1 MSKFDPNG
9 WYAISETRVD
19 KTNKDLK
26 SSLQVLPEGM
36 RVHPIADDLN
46 WQLHPVDDKKPGR
59 YVLRSFKAGVQKHL
73 AACRVPA
80 EKDSS
85 RTRACLEP
93 AASDESQ
100 QWDISDWGD
109 GTYKI
114 QSVANGTKYWLDVH
128 PGSDVHLSSIE
139 ETPDNKREAQHWVFS
154 SRFPVNDD
162 RYSTLFSEQQS
173 TIAPASTTTGTFTR
187 TTPTPA
193 PTGTDGTAAGST
205 DGGSNPQ
212 SEQSS
217 SGGGG
222 GLSTAAAAGVGVGVT
237 LAVLAAV
244 ITLLVF
250 WWKRRQAAAGGSAG
264 SHGEKEALNYSVS
277 PPPPPSGVAPGTGG
291 VGGPHGYYSGKDVH
305 SEAGAAGG
313 WAQQQQ
319 QQQQQQHSAVASPQ
333 SGAYYPAYYDEAK
346 SLQSHINASPATF
359 TSNLHEAPAAT
370 TVVHEVPGP
379 NMPVEMDGTGRQP
392 AGYRP

>member
-26 SSLQVLPEGM
+26 NSLQLTADGM
-36 RVHPIADDLN
+36 RVFAIADDLN

-59 YVLRSFKAGVQKHL
+59 YVLRSFKAGVEKQL

-128 PGSDVHLSSIE
+128 PGADVHLSSIE
-139 ETPDNKREAQHWVFS
+139 ETSDNKREAQHWVLS

-162 RYSTLFSEQQS
+162 RYSTLYSQQQS
-173 TIAPASTTTGTFTR
+173 TIAPASTTTTGTFTR
-187 TTPTPA
+187 TTPTPSA
-193 PTGTDGTAAGST
+193 TATDGTAAGST
-205 DGGSNPQ
+205 DGGSVSNSQ
-212 SEQSS
+212 AEQSS
-217 SGGGG
+217 SG

-244 ITLLVF
+244 ITLLIF
-250 WWKRRQAAAGGSAG
+250 WWKRRQAAAGGPAG
-264 SHGEKEALNYSVS
+264 PGEKEALNYSGS
-277 PPPPPSGVAPGTGG
+277 PQPPSSGIAPGTGG
-291 VGGPHGYYSGKDVH
+291 VGSHGYYSGKNVN
-305 SEAGAAGG
+305 SETVGG
-313 WAQQQQ
+313 WPQQQQ
-319 QQQQQQHSAVASPQ
+319 QQSAVASPE
-333 SGAYYPAYYDEAK
+333 SGGYYYQDQAK
-346 SLQSHINASPATF
+346 SPQSHVNTPATY
-359 TSNLHEAPAAT
+359 TSNLHEAPVAT
-370 TVVHEVPGP
+370 TVVHEAPGP
-379 NMPVEMDGTGRQP
+379 NMPAEMDGTGRQNV
-392 AGYRP
+392 GYRP

>member
-1 MSKFDPNG
+1 MAKFDPNG

-26 SSLQVLPEGM
+26 SSLQLMTEGM

-93 AASDESQ
+93 ASSDESQ

-114 QSVANGTKYWLDVH
+114 QSVANGTRYWLDVH
-128 PGSDVHLSSIE
+128 PGSDVHLSSVE

-162 RYSTLFSEQQS
+162 RYSTLYSEQQS
-173 TIAPASTTTGTFTR
+173 TIAPASTTTASSSFTR
-187 TTPTPA
+187 TTPTLA
-193 PTGTDGTAAGST
+193 PTATDGTAAGAT
-205 DGGSNPQ
+205 DGGRGSSPA
-212 SEQSS
+212 SEQA
-217 SGGGG
+217 GGGGGEG

-237 LAVLAAV
+237 LAVLAAI
-244 ITLLVF
+244 ITLLIF
-250 WWKRRQAAAGGSAG
+250 WWRRRQAAAASGHAG
-264 SHGEKEALNYSVS
+264 SNGEKETLNYSGS
-277 PPPPPSGVAPGTGG
+277 PQPPYSGVAPSTAGAGAQ
-291 VGGPHGYYSGKDVH
+291 GYYSGKDAH
-305 SEAGAAGG
+305 PDAAGG
-313 WAQQQQ
+313 WQQ
-319 QQQQQQHSAVASPQ
+319 QQQQQQHNAVASPD
-333 SGAYYPAYYDEAK
+333 SGAYYYHDQAK
-346 SLQSHINASPATF
+346 SPQTHVNTSPVTYA
-359 TSNLHEAPAAT
+359 SNLYETSAAPM
-370 TVVHEVPGP
+370 VVHEAPGP

-392 AGYRP
+392 MGYRP

>member
-1 MSKFDPNG
+1 MLVLKRVATCDTNPNNNNFRKRKKTQGNKQQEPPTMSKFDPNG

-173 TIAPASTTTGTFTR
+173 TVCLISLGR
-187 TTPTPA
+187 
-193 PTGTDGTAAGST
+193 
-205 DGGSNPQ
+205 
-212 SEQSS
+212 
-217 SGGGG
+217 
-222 GLSTAAAAGVGVGVT
+222 
-237 LAVLAAV
+237 
-244 ITLLVF
+244 
-250 WWKRRQAAAGGSAG
+250 
-264 SHGEKEALNYSVS
+264 HG
-277 PPPPPSGVAPGTGG
+277 
-291 VGGPHGYYSGKDVH
+291 
-305 SEAGAAGG
+305 
-313 WAQQQQ
+313 
-319 QQQQQQHSAVASPQ
+319 
-333 SGAYYPAYYDEAK
+333 
-346 SLQSHINASPATF
+346 
-359 TSNLHEAPAAT
+359 
-370 TVVHEVPGP
+370 
-379 NMPVEMDGTGRQP
+379 
-392 AGYRP
+392 

>member
-26 SSLQVLPEGM
+26 SSLQILPEGM

-93 AASDESQ
+93 ASSDESQ

-139 ETPDNKREAQHWVFS
+139 EKPDNKREAQHWVFS

-173 TIAPASTTTGTFTR
+173 TAAPAATTTGSFTR

-193 PTGTDGTAAGST
+193 PTSTDGTAAGST
-205 DGGSNPQ
+205 EAESGSNSQP
-212 SEQSS
+212 EQSS
-217 SGGGG
+217 GG

-244 ITLLVF
+244 ITLLIF
-250 WWKRRQAAAGGSAG
+250 WWKRRQAARGPGAG
-264 SHGEKEALNYSVS
+264 SNGEKEALNYSVS
-277 PPPPPSGVAPGTGG
+277 PQPPSSGVPPSTAG
-291 VGGPHGYYSGKDVH
+291 VGGPHGYYSGKDVN
-305 SEAGAAGG
+305 SETVGG
-313 WAQQQQ
+313 WPQQ
-319 QQQQQQHSAVASPQ
+319 QQQQQQHSAVASPE
-333 SGAYYPAYYDEAK
+333 SGAYYSSYQDQAK
-346 SLQSHINASPATF
+346 SPQSHVNASPATY

-370 TVVHEVPGP
+370 TFVHEAPGP
-379 NMPVEMDGTGRQP
+379 NMPVEMDGTGRHN
-392 AGYRP
+392 AGYRS